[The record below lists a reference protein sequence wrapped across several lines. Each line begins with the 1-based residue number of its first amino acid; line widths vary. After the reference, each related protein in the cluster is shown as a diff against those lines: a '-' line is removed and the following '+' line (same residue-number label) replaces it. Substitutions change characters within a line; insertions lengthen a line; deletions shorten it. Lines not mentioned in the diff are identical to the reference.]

1 MRTTTISLLLL
12 AEAAS
17 LRLPPVPVESRRS
30 VLRAAGLLLPLSLP
44 TASHAGLF
52 SADGT
57 PDPSDDLG
65 GFKREKAAALKAAKK
80 AEEKQ
85 AAADEAAG
93 AKAAAA
99 LEAKA
104 KKTKAP
110 LTFEEMV
117 RNSIAQY
124 QAETGM
130 TMSEEEI
137 EKLRAKLKK
146 SFPGVA

>member
-80 AEEKQ
+80 VNLHM
-85 AAADEAAG
+85 AAP
-93 AKAAAA
+93 A
-99 LEAKA
+99 LLC
-104 KKTKAP
+104 P
-110 LTFEEMV
+110 C
-117 RNSIAQY
+117 
-124 QAETGM
+124 
-130 TMSEEEI
+130 
-137 EKLRAKLKK
+137 
-146 SFPGVA
+146 